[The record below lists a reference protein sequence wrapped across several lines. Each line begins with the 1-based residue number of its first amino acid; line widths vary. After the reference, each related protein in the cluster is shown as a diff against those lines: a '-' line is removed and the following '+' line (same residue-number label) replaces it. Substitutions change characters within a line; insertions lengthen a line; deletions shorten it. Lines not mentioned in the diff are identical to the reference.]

1 MYTGIAVLRC
11 ILVVCILS
19 LSACVSRA
27 AWKPLPIALQSSEA
41 VQVLQQ
47 LGRQSA
53 ELRHAKILY
62 NALIK
67 RGDEVASLRYAI
79 IFEKPQRLRVE
90 VLPLNGF
97 YSLGLFAVSEL
108 GSVML
113 DPSERV
119 ATQSNNPQA
128 LLARYFY
135 LPLSPAALMHLVAGT
150 LSPETL
156 ASGLEVRR
164 SNQGDL
170 VEVRRVD
177 GREVYRFSPELELQS
192 CQFFSPHD
200 DQLVVEANFSDYAR
214 HEEILL
220 PQKLQ
225 VRLVSVGVDLD
236 LSLSSFK
243 SGTIAPAEQ
252 LFNPAIPAGYQTR
265 AAN

>member
-1 MYTGIAVLRC
+1 MYPGIGVLRC
-11 ILVVCILS
+11 VFIIFLLS
-19 LSACVSRA
+19 LGACAPRT
-27 AWKPLPIALQSSEA
+27 AWKPLPIVSSAVEA
-41 VQVLQQ
+41 ELVLQK
-47 LGRQSA
+47 LARNSA
-53 ELRHAKILY
+53 DLRHAKILY
-62 NALIK
+62 NARIK
-67 RGDEVASLRYAI
+67 HGDEVTSLRYAL

-97 YSLGLFAVSEL
+97 YSLGLFAVSEA

-113 DPSERV
+113 EPSEKV
-119 ATQSNNPQA
+119 ATLSNNPQA

-135 LPLSPAALMHLVAGT
+135 LPLSPSALIHLIAGA
-150 LSPETL
+150 LSPEAL
-156 ASGLEVRR
+156 AAGLEVRQ
-164 SNQGDL
+164 SDQGDL

-214 HEEILL
+214 HEEILF
-220 PQKLQ
+220 PQTLH